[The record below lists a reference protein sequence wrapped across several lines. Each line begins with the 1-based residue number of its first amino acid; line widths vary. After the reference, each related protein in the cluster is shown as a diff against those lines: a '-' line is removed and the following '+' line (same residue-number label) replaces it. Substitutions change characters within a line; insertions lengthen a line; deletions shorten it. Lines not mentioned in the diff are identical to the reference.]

1 MGSACYMVPMR
12 MHETDPRRPMS
23 APDSGLRAKLA
34 SHAEWLASAAR
45 GGPHRGEPLDATGAY
60 LRGLD
65 MRGAQLTEA
74 RLPLARLDGA
84 DLEGADLSGANL
96 ASASLRGANLPQ
108 ATVSRA

>member
-23 APDSGLRAKLA
+23 APDSELRAKLA

-45 GGPHRGEPLDATGAY
+45 GGPPRGEPLAATGAY

-74 RLPLARLDGA
+74 RPPLAPLDWA
-84 DLEGADLSGANL
+84 DLEGAALSRPNL
-96 ASASLRGANLPQ
+96 PSASLLLATLPH
-108 ATVSRA
+108 